1 MFPKFL
7 LKKLYM
13 KGSLKKEEN
22 GFSFIIKNNLASGTI
37 IEVFSLKYDDE
48 EATFNDVSI
57 IIRDESRTA
66 DTISEDNPIMLK
78 KGLDTKFLVSKSISD
93 GSHKIELHFKTK
105 EVGTMKF
112 DFTDEIS

>member
-1 MFPKFL
+1 
-7 LKKLYM
+7 M

-48 EATFNDVSI
+48 ETTFDDVSI
-57 IIRDESRTA
+57 IIKDQTRTA
-66 DTISEDNPIMLK
+66 NTISENSPIMLK
-78 KGLDTKFLVSKSISD
+78 KGLDTKFLVSKPISN
-93 GSHKIELHFKTK
+93 GTHKIELHFKTK

-112 DFTDEIS
+112 DFTDEIK

>member
-1 MFPKFL
+1 
-7 LKKLYM
+7 M

-37 IEVFSLKYDDE
+37 IEVFSLKFDDE
-48 EATFNDVSI
+48 ETTFDDVSI
-57 IIRDESRTA
+57 IIKDQTRIA
-66 DTISEDNPIMLK
+66 DTISENSPIMLK
-78 KGLDTKFLVSKSISD
+78 KGLDTKFMVKRPISD

-112 DFTDEIS
+112 DFTDEIN